1 MANNP
6 WTNPTHPTAVAAMN
20 RSHQR
25 VYLPVTQNVQQPQ
38 APNNPWASHQPLP
51 QAWAPYPSCYP
62 MVIPTVIPAVI
73 PCVLASIATKYN
85 RVANT
90 ISQGF
95 PPMQYPGSSPAS
107 QPIQF
112 YSAQVQSP
120 MGANYS
126 QGQATAQV
134 HSPAGANYYQGQTA
148 AQVNANNQ
156 ARAQKAGAY
165 NTNIQMVPQPASPND
180 EFWCRELT
188 GHYTLRT
195 MNTIMHS
202 LQPGVWAIANS
213 GYPYFVRHAKS

>member
-6 WTNPTHPTAVAAMN
+6 WTNPKHPTAIAAMN

-25 VYLPVTQNVQQPQ
+25 VYLPATQNAQQPP
-38 APNNPWASHQPLP
+38 APNNPWASHQPCP

-62 MVIPTVIPAVI
+62 MVIPAVV
-73 PCVLASIATKYN
+73 PPVFSSVLASVTACCH
-85 RVANT
+85 RVANP

-95 PPMQYPGSSPAS
+95 PPMQYPGNSHTSPS
-107 QPIQF
+107 VQF
-112 YSAQVQSP
+112 YSAQLQSP
-120 MGANYS
+120 TGADYN
-126 QGQATAQV
+126 QGQTTAQV
-134 HSPAGANYYQGQTA
+134 QLPVGANYYQGQNA

-156 ARAQKAGAY
+156 ARAQEAGAY

-202 LQPGVWAIANS
+202 LQPGVWALASS

>member
-1 MANNP
+1 
-6 WTNPTHPTAVAAMN
+6 
-20 RSHQR
+20 
-25 VYLPVTQNVQQPQ
+25 
-38 APNNPWASHQPLP
+38 
-51 QAWAPYPSCYP
+51 
-62 MVIPTVIPAVI
+62 
-73 PCVLASIATKYN
+73 
-85 RVANT
+85 
-90 ISQGF
+90 
-95 PPMQYPGSSPAS
+95 
-107 QPIQF
+107 
-112 YSAQVQSP
+112 
-120 MGANYS
+120 MGANYN

-134 HSPAGANYYQGQTA
+134 QLPAGANYYQGQTA